1 MIIYL
6 LEWDVDEYYASTVQ
20 LINSLAF
27 AYIEDACSRAM
38 EYKDN
43 MPSII
48 KYDLETHEVI
58 QYWTDIPA
66 LNTEI
71 GAVWLIK
78 EWNNV

>member
-20 LINSLAF
+20 LMNSLVF

-38 EYKDN
+38 GYEDN

-48 KYDLETHEVI
+48 KYDLDTHTVVKV
-58 QYWTDIPA
+58 WTDIPE

-71 GAVWLIK
+71 GIISALIQ
-78 EWNNV
+78 

>member
-20 LINSLAF
+20 LMNSLVF

-38 EYKDN
+38 GFEGN

-48 KYDLETHEVI
+48 KYDLETHQMVRE
-58 QYWTDIPA
+58 WTDIPA

-71 GAVWLIK
+71 GIISALIQ
-78 EWNNV
+78 